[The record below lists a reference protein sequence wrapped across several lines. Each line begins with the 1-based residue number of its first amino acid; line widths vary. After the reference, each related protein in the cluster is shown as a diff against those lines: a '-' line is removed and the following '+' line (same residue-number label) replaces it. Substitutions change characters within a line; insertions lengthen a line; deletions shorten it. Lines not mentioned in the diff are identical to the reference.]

1 MTKPFDELNETFGI
15 NPEVVKE
22 EETLDI
28 TPVESNPLKRR
39 ESKKPVVPTNKAEDR
54 EKDYQYARGQL
65 YDLVEKMQETMN
77 SAMEVAQQSD
87 SARAFEVVFQGAK
100 HTADI
105 VDKLQDLHK
114 KEKTMAEDQA
124 QLPSAGV
131 NNGTV
136 NNVYMT
142 GTTADM
148 LKMLKQAQEED
159 K

>member
-15 NPEVVKE
+15 TPEVVE

-28 TPVESNPLKRR
+28 TPVESNPLKKR

-100 HTADI
+100 HTAD
-105 VDKLQDLHK
+105 VLDKLQDLQK
-114 KEKTMAEDQA
+114 KQKDITKEETTTSSD
-124 QLPSAGV
+124 SV

-136 NNVYMT
+136 NNVFMA
-142 GTTADM
+142 GTTSDL
-148 LKMLKQAQEED
+148 LKMLKDSQQND

>member
-1 MTKPFDELNETFGI
+1 MAAFEELNDAFGI
-15 NPEVVKE
+15 EPN

-28 TPVESNPLKRR
+28 TPVESNPLK
-39 ESKKPVVPTNKAEDR
+39 KKQKPVEPTNKAEDR

-65 YDLVEKMQETMN
+65 YNLVEKMQETMN
-77 SAMEVAQQSD
+77 AAIEVAQQSD

-105 VDKLQDLHK
+105 VDKIQDLHA
-114 KEKTMAEDQA
+114 KEKKMSEEQA
-124 QLPSAGV
+124 APSGGDV
-131 NNGTV
+131 NHGTV

-142 GTTADM
+142 GSTADL
-148 LKMLKQAQEED
+148 LKMLKQAKEED

>member
-1 MTKPFDELNETFGI
+1 MAAFDELNETFGI
-15 NPEVVKE
+15 KPE

-28 TPVESNPLKRR
+28 TPVENNPLKK
-39 ESKKPVVPTNKAEDR
+39 SKKPVEPTNKLEDR

-77 SAMEVAQQSD
+77 SAIEVAQQSD

-105 VDKLQDLHK
+105 VDKLQDLHA
-114 KEKTMAEDQA
+114 KEKKMSEEQQA
-124 QLPSAGV
+124 PSAGGGV

>member
-1 MTKPFDELNETFGI
+1 MSAFEELNDAFGI
-15 NPEVVKE
+15 KPE

-28 TPVESNPLKRR
+28 TPVESNPLK
-39 ESKKPVVPTNKAEDR
+39 KKQKPVEPTDKAEDR

-77 SAMEVAQQSD
+77 AAIEVAQQSD

-105 VDKLQDLHK
+105 VDKIQDLHA
-114 KEKTMAEDQA
+114 KEKKMSEEQA
-124 QLPSAGV
+124 APSQNSGV

-142 GTTADM
+142 GSTADL
-148 LKMLKQAQEED
+148 LKMLKQAKEED

>member
-15 NPEVVKE
+15 KPE

-28 TPVESNPLKRR
+28 TPVESNPLKK
-39 ESKKPVVPTNKAEDR
+39 SKKPVEPTNKLEDR

-105 VDKLQDLHK
+105 IDKLQDMHA
-114 KEKTMAEDQA
+114 KEKKMSEEVQGPT
-124 QLPSAGV
+124 PSAGV

-148 LKMLKQAQEED
+148 LKMLKQAKEED

>member
-1 MTKPFDELNETFGI
+1 MAAFDELNETFGI
-15 NPEVVKE
+15 KPE

-28 TPVESNPLKRR
+28 TPVENSPLKK
-39 ESKKPVVPTNKAEDR
+39 SKKPVEPTNKLEDR

-77 SAMEVAQQSD
+77 SAIEVAQQSD

-105 VDKLQDLHK
+105 VDKLQDLHS
-114 KEKTMAEDQA
+114 KEKKMSEEQQA
-124 QLPSAGV
+124 PSPNGGV

-142 GTTADM
+142 GSTADL
-148 LKMLKQAQEED
+148 LKMLKQAKEED

>member
-1 MTKPFDELNETFGI
+1 MAAFDELNNTFDI
-15 NPEVVKE
+15 TPKE

-28 TPVESNPLKRR
+28 TPVESNPLKKR
-39 ESKKPVVPTNKAEDR
+39 ESKKPVIPTNKAEDR

-114 KEKTMAEDQA
+114 KEKAMSEEQQA
-124 QLPSAGV
+124 PAAGGGV